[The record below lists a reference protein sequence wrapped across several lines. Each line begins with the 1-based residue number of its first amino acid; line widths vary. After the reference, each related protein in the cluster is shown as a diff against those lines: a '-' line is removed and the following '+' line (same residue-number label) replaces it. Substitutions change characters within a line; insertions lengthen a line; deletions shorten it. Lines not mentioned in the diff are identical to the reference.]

1 MMKGKMK
8 CAIYYGINDVKMEER
23 DIPEIGSNDVL
34 VKVLRAGIC
43 GSDTGAYLHGGEP
56 YGIFKGQE
64 FGHEMVGKIVEKG
77 EDVPDC
83 FQLNDIVFVDPMK
96 ASRLGSFKADMTG
109 AFSEYVRV
117 DNAMPNVNLYV
128 LDKNV
133 DLDSAA
139 LIEPI
144 SVGTQ
149 GAICMNPSINQN
161 VVVLGAGTIGLG
173 ATAGLLSRGIKNVIV
188 VDRVQWRLNKA
199 KELGAKIINTSE
211 ENLEEKLL
219 QYFGEVNNGA
229 AFNPRDL
236 NPDLLQQIMEYAKNA
251 NLSLGKKIPNVDYY
265 VDAAGAVPLLQQAFQ
280 LGKFGTQYS
289 IVAVYGKDI
298 PLSGNMF
305 ITNEA
310 LVRGS
315 KGYNTNT
322 IQEVINMIEKNV
334 IPVKTMI
341 TQKYSHKD
349 FPQAIKAASDVSKN
363 IKVIIDY
370 EM

>member
-1 MMKGKMK
+1 MEGKMK
-8 CAIYYGINDVKMEER
+8 CAIYYGIKNVKMEER
-23 DIPEIGSNDVL
+23 DIPKIGSKDVL

-64 FGHEMVGKIVEKG
+64 FGHEMVGRIVEKG
-77 EDVPDC
+77 ADVPDC
-83 FQLNDIVFVDPMK
+83 FQLDDIVFIDPMK

-109 AFSEYVRV
+109 GFSEYVRV
-117 DNAMPNVNLYV
+117 EDAALNVNLYI

-133 DLDSAA
+133 DLDTAA
-139 LIEPI
+139 LIEPV

-149 GAICMNPSINQN
+149 GATWMNPYVDQN

-188 VDRVQWRLNKA
+188 VDKVQWRLDKA

-211 ENLEEKLL
+211 DNLEEKLL
-219 QYFGEVNNGA
+219 EYCGEVSNGA
-229 AFNPRDL
+229 AFRPEDL
-236 NPDLLQQIMEYAKNA
+236 NPDLLQQVMEFAKKSH
-251 NLSLGKKIPNVDYY
+251 LSLGKKIPNVDYY
-265 VDAAGAVPLLQQAFQ
+265 IDAAGAVPLLQQVFS
-280 LGKFGTQYS
+280 LGKFGTKYS
-289 IVAVYGKDI
+289 IVAVYGKEI

-305 ITNEA
+305 IANEA
-310 LVRGS
+310 MIRGS

-322 IQEVINMIEKNV
+322 IQEVIQMIKKND

-341 TQKYSHKD
+341 TKKYSHKD
-349 FPQAIKAASDVSKN
+349 FPQAIEAASDVTKN